1 MPNVN
6 NVHLMKFLSFQENAT
21 IVKLDLS
28 GNHLGEA
35 GAKHMSDVLNNN
47 TIISDLVS
55 TVCLSVISDL
65 VNAKLMSDVLNTCQM
80 F

>member
-1 MPNVN
+1 ME
-6 NVHLMKFLSFQENAT
+6 FLSFQENAT

-55 TVCLSVISDL
+55 TVCLSVCLFSGL
-65 VNAKLMSDVLNTCQM
+65 GQMKGQM